1 MEDVGLSTV
10 HFPSLWKC
18 RLLSPASLGCSDAF
32 KNCFSFF
39 LHFCFLS
46 FVLSLFL
53 SLSFFFNFSLLSFDR
68 CSLGLIKV
76 IPSYLN
82 IERSHLAYQTRH
94 QWLESWGWKDF
105 PYLLTRQMANCFCC
119 WFLRKPKIA
128 DSRNKQRLREH
139 LA

>member
-1 MEDVGLSTV
+1 MWGSAQCI
-10 HFPSLWKC
+10 F
-18 RLLSPASLGCSDAF
+18 LLSGSADSQVLPAWVALMPS
-32 KNCFSFF
+32 KTV
-39 LHFCFLS
+39 FLS
-46 FVLSLFL
+46 FSLFAFFLLFFL

-76 IPSYLN
+76 TPSYLN

-105 PYLLTRQMANCFCC
+105 PYLLTRQMVNCFCC
-119 WFLRKPKIA
+119 WFLMKPKIA